1 MNAVSLIGW
10 LLLALAAVGAVYMVV
25 AGILLGR
32 LTALGAAPTPR
43 TTPVTILKP
52 LYGTEPRLAENLAT
66 FLTQDHRG
74 PVQLLC
80 GVGRAD
86 DPAIRAVEA
95 LRRAHPQAVIDLVI
109 ASARHGSNAKVGNL
123 VNMMPSARHDVL
135 VLSDSDM
142 AVPPDYLSRVL
153 AALDAPGVGAVTC
166 LYRGRGDAGFW
177 SRIAATGPSWQFLA
191 GLSVGIAGGLAQP
204 CMGSTIALRRKTLA
218 AIGGFEA
225 FADILADDHAIG
237 QAVAVLGQRVAVPPL
252 LLTHAHDD
260 QTFGA
265 VWRHE
270 LRWAA
275 TVRSVAPAGYAGSIV
290 TYPLP
295 LALLGTVFH
304 PIAGLGIALAALATR
319 LAFAG
324 RVDAR
329 ASEKT
334 APLWLLPARDVLSLT
349 VFLASF
355 FVASVDWRGTSLRM
369 APHGT
374 IIADPENSP

>member
-1 MNAVSLIGW
+1 MILLSLIGW
-10 LLLALAAVGAVYMVV
+10 LFLALAAVGAVYMVV
-25 AGILLGR
+25 AGIMFGR
-32 LTALGAAPTPR
+32 LTAPGRAPSPGR
-43 TTPVTILKP
+43 TAVTILKP
-52 LYGTEPRLAENLAT
+52 LYGGEPRLVENLAT
-66 FLTQDHRG
+66 FLAQDHGG

-95 LRRAHPQAVIDLVI
+95 LRAGHPDAAIDLVVDPT
-109 ASARHGSNAKVGNL
+109 RRGSNAKIGNL
-123 VNMMPSARHDVL
+123 INMMPHANHDVL
-135 VLSDSDM
+135 ILSDSDM
-142 AVPPDYLSRVL
+142 AVPPDYLSRIL
-153 AALDAPGVGAVTC
+153 AALDTPGVGAVTC

-177 SRIAATGPSWQFLA
+177 SRLAAAGPSWQFLA
-191 GLSVGIAGGLAQP
+191 GVSVGIAGGLAIP
-204 CMGSTIALRRKTLA
+204 CMGSTIALRRDTLA
-218 AIGGFEA
+218 AIGGFAA

-237 QAVAVLGQRVAVPPL
+237 QAVAAIGQRVAVPPL

-260 QTFGA
+260 SRLRA
-265 VWRHE
+265 LWRHE

-275 TVRSVAPAGYAGSIV
+275 TVRGVAPAGYVGSVV

-295 LALLGTVFH
+295 LALIGATVH
-304 PIAGLGIALAALATR
+304 PVAGLGIALAALATR

-329 ASEKT
+329 TDAPT
-334 APLWLLPARDVLSLT
+334 APLWLLPARDILSFA

-355 FVASVDWRGTSLRM
+355 FVRSVDWRGTSLRM
-369 APHGT
+369 ASHGM